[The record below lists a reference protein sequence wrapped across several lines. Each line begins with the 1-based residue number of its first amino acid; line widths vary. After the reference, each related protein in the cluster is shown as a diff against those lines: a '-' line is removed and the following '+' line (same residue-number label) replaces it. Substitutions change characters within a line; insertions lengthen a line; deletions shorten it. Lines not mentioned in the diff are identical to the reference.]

1 MDPRIISELTP
12 LLVFVV
18 GLIVAGWIVWVDAK
32 RRQAK
37 NKAQAEVRT
46 QILEKFGSS
55 DEFINFLKTEE
66 GQRYFETASRVSAR
80 PADKILRSIHVGVI
94 FTLAGVGS
102 LLIGLLF
109 LGDGKPLIFI
119 GAPTLAIGLGFL
131 ISAGISYRLLKAW
144 GLLKESAPTNAREVN
159 HSSASEVSN

>member
-18 GLIVAGWIVWVDAK
+18 GLIVAGWVVWVDSK

-37 NKAQAEVRT
+37 NKQQTEVRT

-80 PADKILRSIHVGVI
+80 PADKILRSIQVGVI
-94 FTLAGVGS
+94 FALVGVSS
-102 LLIGLLF
+102 LLIGWF
-109 LGDGKPLIFI
+109 FEGDGKPPIFI
-119 GAPTLAIGLGFL
+119 GALALAVGLGFL
-131 ISAGISYRLLKAW
+131 ISASISYRLLKTW
-144 GLLKESAPTNAREVN
+144 GLLKETVPTASSE
-159 HSSASEVSN
+159 SASELKTSN

>member
-18 GLIVAGWIVWVDAK
+18 GLIVAGWVVWVDSK

-37 NKAQAEVRT
+37 NKQQTEVRT

-94 FTLAGVGS
+94 FALVGVSS
-102 LLIGLLF
+102 LIVGWLF
-109 LGDGKPLIFI
+109 AGDGKPPLLF
-119 GAPTLAIGLGFL
+119 GAVALAVGLGFL
-131 ISAGISYRLLKAW
+131 ISASISYRLLKAW
-144 GLLKESAPTNAREVN
+144 GLLKENAPTA
-159 HSSASEVSN
+159 SSASASELKPSN